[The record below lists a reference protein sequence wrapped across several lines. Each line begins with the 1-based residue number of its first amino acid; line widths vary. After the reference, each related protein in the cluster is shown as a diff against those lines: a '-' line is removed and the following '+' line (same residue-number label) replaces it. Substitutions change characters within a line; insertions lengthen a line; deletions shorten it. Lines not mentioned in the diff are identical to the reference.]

1 MLSVIFERF
10 AQASPVTV
18 MVRSAME
25 RIFNPE
31 KLDHLFEETAQRQY
45 TRELLFSTVVNL
57 MSLVVCCIRPSVSA
71 AYKAYQKEIGVSK
84 VALYSKLNGIEP
96 RVSQALVRYSAQE
109 LGSVIEELGGKLPP
123 PLPGYRVKIIDGNA
137 LGATEHRLEVLRDVV
152 SGPLPGKSLV
162 VLDPSL
168 MLAIDEFPCEDAY
181 TQERALL
188 EEVLETVDP
197 KDLWIGDRNFCTR
210 GFLSGIAQHE
220 GVFVIRE
227 HQQIP
232 LQPLTPLVKVF
243 CGNGK
248 TLSEQT
254 VQYDWQE
261 KTWILRRI
269 VVHLDEATQNGET
282 EIVLLTNL
290 PTATADAL
298 QVADL
303 YLQRWTVEGL
313 FQVITDVFKCEI
325 KTLGY
330 PKAALFSFCMA
341 LVAYNILAMVKAS
354 LRSVHGA
361 GKIEA
366 GISNY
371 YLVEEIQ
378 AHFAGMMIALPSP
391 EWECFYSLSVSEF
404 SVYLKRWAALVD
416 LNRFASSPR
425 GKKKEKPK
433 LESQPLRPHVST
445 ARLLSDKLSKAP

>member
-10 AQASPVTV
+10 AQASPVSV

-25 RIFNPE
+25 RVFNPE
-31 KLDHLFEETAQRQY
+31 TLDTLFEETAQRQY
-45 TRELLFSTVVNL
+45 TRELLFSTVVSL
-57 MSLVVCCIRPSVSA
+57 MSLVVCSIRPSVSA

-84 VALYSKLNGIEP
+84 VAFYSKLNGIEP
-96 RVSQALVRYSAQE
+96 QVSQALVRHSAQE
-109 LGSVIEELGGKLPP
+109 LGAVIEELGGNLPAQV
-123 PLPGYRVKIIDGNA
+123 PGYRVKIIDGNA

-188 EEVLETVDP
+188 EQVLETVEV
-197 KDLWIGDRNFCTR
+197 KDLWIADRNFCTR
-210 GFLSGIAQHE
+210 GFLLGIGQRE
-220 GVFVIRE
+220 GAFVIRE

-232 LQPLTPLVKVF
+232 LTPVSPLEKVF
-243 CGNGK
+243 CGNGN
-248 TLSEQT
+248 TLFEQS
-254 VQYDWQE
+254 VQCEWQG
-261 KTWILRRI
+261 KSWILRR
-269 VVHLDEATQNGET
+269 VVVKLDEPTQNGET

-290 PTATADAL
+290 PIEVADAQ
-298 QVADL
+298 QVAGL
-303 YLQRWTVEGL
+303 YLERWSVEGL
-313 FQVITDVFKCEI
+313 FQVITDVFRCEI

-354 LRSVHGA
+354 LRAVHGA

-378 AHFAGMMIALPSP
+378 AHFAGMMIALPNP

-404 SVYLKRWAALVD
+404 SMYLKRWAALVD

-425 GKKKEKPK
+425 AKKKEKPK
-433 LESQPLRPHVST
+433 LESQPHRPHVST
-445 ARLLSDKLSKAP
+445 ARLLSNKLSKAP